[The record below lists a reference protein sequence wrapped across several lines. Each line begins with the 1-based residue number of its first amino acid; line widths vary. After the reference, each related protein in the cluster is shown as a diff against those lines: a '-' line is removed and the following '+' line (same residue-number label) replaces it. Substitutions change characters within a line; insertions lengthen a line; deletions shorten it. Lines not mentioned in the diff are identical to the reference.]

1 MNIKK
6 VGLTA
11 LAGSLVATSAYAGAL
26 TLSGGAKLSYT
37 QKEGTIAATDTASR
51 FAMDQEITASGS
63 GELDNG
69 FTISVTHGLMGMSGS
84 SVGSDTSTLTLDMGD
99 MGKLMYNDTDGHY
112 GLAGLE
118 DFMPMAYE
126 QANDGLGTTGTIA
139 AMAKMASGQ
148 GFGYSTSVA
157 GASIS
162 IGVSDGLGA
171 STNRSDGGQDT
182 TVAGTNSSSSVS
194 VSFDPMDGLTV
205 KAGAGTEGQADGKE
219 LDHTTMGFTYAYG
232 PATIGYQIN
241 DEDDSAAAGT
251 DYETEIY
258 GISFMVNDN
267 LSISYGEHNTD
278 KANNAVDQEAE
289 SLQASYSMGG
299 MTINLKDSEMSGVNN
314 VEANSHETTEVLI
327 TFAF

>member
-1 MNIKK
+1 
-6 VGLTA
+6 
-11 LAGSLVATSAYAGAL
+11 
-26 TLSGGAKLSYT
+26 
-37 QKEGTIAATDTASR
+37 
-51 FAMDQEITASGS
+51 MDQEISVGGS

-69 FTISVTHGLMGMSGS
+69 FTISVSHGLSGS
-84 SVGSDTSTLTLDMGD
+84 GAEGSDTSSLTLDMGD
-99 MGKLMYNDTDGHY
+99 MGKLNYNDTDGHY

-171 STNRSDGGQDT
+171 STNRTDGGQDT
-182 TVAGTNSSSSVS
+182 TAASTNSSSSVA

-205 KAGAGTEGQADGKE
+205 KAGAGSEGQADGKE

-241 DEDDSAAAGT
+241 DEDDSAASGT

-278 KANNAVDQEAE
+278 KANNSVDQEAE

>member
-26 TLSGGAKLSYT
+26 SVSGGAKISYVS
-37 QKEGTIAATDTASR
+37 KEGTIATTDVASG
-51 FAMDQEITASGS
+51 FAMDQEISVGGS

-69 FTISVTHGLMGMSGS
+69 FTISVSHGLSGS
-84 SVGSDTSTLTLDMGD
+84 GAEGSDTSSLTLDMGD
-99 MGKLMYNDTDGHY
+99 MGKLNYNDTDGHY

-171 STNRSDGGQDT
+171 STNRTDGGQDT
-182 TVAGTNSSSSVS
+182 TAASTNSSSSVA

-205 KAGAGTEGQADGKE
+205 KAGAGSEGQADGKE

-241 DEDDSAAAGT
+241 DEDDSAASGT

-278 KANNAVDQEAE
+278 KANNSVDQEAE

>member
-6 VGLTA
+6 IGLTA

-26 TLSGGAKLSYT
+26 TVSGGAKLSYT
-37 QKEGTIAATDTASR
+37 QKEGTIATTDVASS
-51 FAMDQEITASGS
+51 FAMDQEISVSGS
-63 GELDNG
+63 GEIADG
-69 FTISVTHGLMGMSGS
+69 YTISVSHGLSGS
-84 SVGSDTSTLTLDMGD
+84 GAEGSDTSSLTLDMGD
-99 MGKLMYNDTDGHY
+99 MGKLNYNDTDGHY

-139 AMAKMASGQ
+139 NMAKMASGQ

-171 STNRSDGGQDT
+171 TTNRSDGGQDT
-182 TVAGTNSSSSVS
+182 TAASTNSSSSIA
-194 VSFDPMDGLTV
+194 VSFDAMEGLTI
-205 KAGAGTEGQADGKE
+205 KAGVGTEGQADGKE
-219 LDHTTMGFTYAYG
+219 LDHSTVGFTYAYG
-232 PATIGYQIN
+232 PAKVGYQLN
-241 DEDDSAAAGT
+241 DEDDSASGGT

-258 GISFMVNDN
+258 AISFMVNDN
-267 LSISYGEHNTD
+267 FSISYGEHNTD
-278 KANNAVDQEAE
+278 KSGSAVDQEAD
-289 SLQASYSMGG
+289 SVQASYSMGG
-299 MTINLKDSEMSGVNN
+299 MTINLKDSDMKGVANT
-314 VEANSHETTEVLI
+314 AGNSHETTEVLV

>member
-1 MNIKK
+1 MNMKK
-6 VGLTA
+6 IGLTA

-26 TLSGGAKLSYT
+26 SVSGGAKISYVS
-37 QKEGTIAATDTASR
+37 KEGTIATTDVASG
-51 FAMDQEITASGS
+51 FAMDQEISVGGS

-69 FTISVTHGLMGMSGS
+69 FTISVSHGLSGS
-84 SVGSDTSTLTLDMGD
+84 GAEGSDTSSLTLDMGD
-99 MGKLMYNDTDGHY
+99 MGKLNYNDTDGHY

-171 STNRSDGGQDT
+171 STNRTDGGQDT
-182 TVAGTNSSSSVS
+182 TAASTNSSSSVA

-205 KAGAGTEGQADGKE
+205 KAGAGSEGQADGKE

-241 DEDDSAAAGT
+241 DEDDSAASGT

-278 KANNAVDQEAE
+278 KANNSVDQEAE